1 MITAAMNITGTELTS
16 WLASVIWPFMRI
28 GAMFSAVPIFSARS
42 VPVRIRI
49 LLAFFIAW
57 ILVPVIP
64 KPPVIDLISAEA
76 VLISVY
82 QVLIGLAM
90 GFILQMVFSA
100 FVIAGQSIAM
110 AMGLGFASMI
120 DPQNGVQVPVVSQAF
135 LIMVTLVFLAL
146 NGHLLLIEVLAESF
160 QRLPVGPFVIS
171 HDGLWQLVSWGSNM
185 FVGGMLVALPA
196 VAALLLVNLAFGV
209 TSRAAPQLNIFAV
222 GFPVMIMV
230 GMAFIILTLPSI
242 TDHVSRLM
250 LQAFT
255 LINRV
260 V

>member
-1 MITAAMNITGTELTS
+1 MIAAGMHITGAELTS
-16 WLASVIWPFMRI
+16 WLASLIWPFIRI
-28 GAMFSAVPIFSARS
+28 SAMFSAVPLFSARS

-49 LLAFFIAW
+49 LLAFFIAL

-64 KPPVIDLISAEA
+64 KPAAIDLISAEA
-76 VLISVY
+76 VLVSVY

-110 AMGLGFASMI
+110 AMGLGFASII

-160 QRLPVGPFVIS
+160 QRLPVGLMVIS
-171 HDGLWQLVSWGSNM
+171 QDSIWQLVLWGSNM
-185 FVGGMLVALPA
+185 FVGGVLVALPA

-230 GMAFIILTLPSI
+230 GMAFIILTLPSL
-242 TDHVSRLM
+242 TDHLSRLL
-250 LQAFT
+250 LQAIS
-255 LINRV
+255 LINKIV
-260 V
+260 

>member
-1 MITAAMNITGTELTS
+1 MITAAMNITGAELTS

-28 GAMFSAVPIFSARS
+28 GAMFAAVPIFSARS

-57 ILVPVIP
+57 VLAPVIP
-64 KPPVIDLISAEA
+64 KLPVIDLISAEA

-230 GMAFIILTLPSI
+230 GLAFIILTLPSI

>member
-1 MITAAMNITGTELTS
+1 MMTAAINITGGELTS
-16 WLASVIWPFMRI
+16 WLASLLWPFMRI
-28 GAMFSAVPIFSARS
+28 GAMFAAIPIFSARS

-64 KPPVIDLISAEA
+64 KAPVIDLISAEA
-76 VLISVY
+76 VLISAY
-82 QVLIGLAM
+82 QILIGVAM
-90 GFILQMVFSA
+90 GFIMQMVFSA

-110 AMGLGFASMI
+110 AMGLGFASII
-120 DPQNGVQVPVVSQAF
+120 DPQNGVQVPVVSRAF

-146 NGHLLLIEVLAESF
+146 NGHLLLIEVLADSF
-160 QRLPVGPFVIS
+160 QRLPVGTVAIS

-230 GMAFIILTLPSI
+230 GLAFIILTLPSI
-242 TDHVSRLM
+242 TDHLGRLM
-250 LQAFT
+250 LQAIG
-255 LINRV
+255 LINKV
-260 V
+260 A

>member
-28 GAMFSAVPIFSARS
+28 GAMFAAVPIFSARS

-49 LLAFFIAW
+49 LLSLFIAW

-76 VLISVY
+76 ALVSAY
-82 QVLIGLAM
+82 QILIGLAM

-110 AMGLGFASMI
+110 AMGLGFASII

-160 QRLPVGPFVIS
+160 QRLPVGPLVIS

-230 GMAFIILTLPSI
+230 GLAFIILTLPSI

-255 LINRV
+255 LIDRV

>member
-1 MITAAMNITGTELTS
+1 MITAGMNITGTELTS

-28 GAMFSAVPIFSARS
+28 GAMFAAVPIFSARS

-64 KPPVIDLISAEA
+64 RPPVIDLISAEA

-110 AMGLGFASMI
+110 AMGLGFASII

-160 QRLPVGPFVIS
+160 QRLPVGPLMIS
-171 HDGLWQLVSWGSNM
+171 NDGLWQLVSWGSNM

-222 GFPVMIMV
+222 GFPIMIMV

>member
-1 MITAAMNITGTELTS
+1 MTAAMNITGTELTG
-16 WLASVIWPFMRI
+16 WLASLLWPFMRI
-28 GAMFSAVPIFSARS
+28 GAMFAAIPIFSARS

-49 LLAFFIAW
+49 LFAFFIAW

-82 QVLIGLAM
+82 QILIGVAM

-110 AMGLGFASMI
+110 TMGLGFASII

-146 NGHLLLIEVLAESF
+146 NGHLVLIEVLANSF
-160 QRLPVGPFVIS
+160 QRLPVGPMVIS

-196 VAALLLVNLAFGV
+196 LAALLLVNLAFGV

-230 GMAFIILTLPSI
+230 GLAFIILTLPSI
-242 TDHVSRLM
+242 TDHLSRLM
-250 LQAFT
+250 LQAIS
-255 LINRV
+255 LINTV

>member
-1 MITAAMNITGTELTS
+1 MMTAAMNITGAELTG
-16 WLASVIWPFMRI
+16 WLASLLWPFMRI
-28 GAMFSAVPIFSARS
+28 GAMFAAIPIFSARS

-49 LLAFFIAW
+49 LLAFFVAW

-64 KPPVIDLISAEA
+64 KSPVIDLISAEA

-82 QVLIGLAM
+82 QILIGVAM
-90 GFILQMVFSA
+90 GFIMQMVFSA
-100 FVIAGQSIAM
+100 FIIAGQSIAM
-110 AMGLGFASMI
+110 AMGLGFASII

-146 NGHLLLIEVLAESF
+146 NGHLLLIEVLADSF
-160 QRLPVGPFVIS
+160 QRLPVGPVAIS

-222 GFPVMIMV
+222 GFPVMIIV
-230 GMAFIILTLPSI
+230 GLAFIILTLPSI
-242 TDHVSRLM
+242 TDHLSRLM
-250 LQAFT
+250 LQAIG
-255 LINRV
+255 LINKV
-260 V
+260 A

>member
-1 MITAAMNITGTELTS
+1 
-16 WLASVIWPFMRI
+16 
-28 GAMFSAVPIFSARS
+28 
-42 VPVRIRI
+42 
-49 LLAFFIAW
+49 
-57 ILVPVIP
+57 
-64 KPPVIDLISAEA
+64 
-76 VLISVY
+76 
-82 QVLIGLAM
+82 
-90 GFILQMVFSA
+90 
-100 FVIAGQSIAM
+100 M
-110 AMGLGFASMI
+110 AMGLGFASII

-160 QRLPVGPFVIS
+160 QRLPVGPLVIS
-171 HDGLWQLVSWGSNM
+171 NDGLWQLVSWGSNM

-230 GMAFIILTLPSI
+230 GMAFIILILPSI
-242 TDHVSRLM
+242 TDHLSRLM
-250 LQAFT
+250 LQAFA
-255 LINRV
+255 LINKV